1 MISTAPAYRLSR
13 GTSLSTTN
21 VSSAANNGS
30 VSIALMT
37 IPVADLSFDRMPPH
51 IDGTFTPMHRR
62 EGVLK
67 RMVEVIAGGE
77 KNDFGLGNHRNM
89 LGEP

>member
-1 MISTAPAYRLSR
+1 
-13 GTSLSTTN
+13 
-21 VSSAANNGS
+21 
-30 VSIALMT
+30 
-37 IPVADLSFDRMPPH
+37 
-51 IDGTFTPMHRR
+51 MHRR

-89 LGEP
+89 LGELDKSSQGLKVVRYGNSVKPLTPSGQIPEQG

>member
-1 MISTAPAYRLSR
+1 
-13 GTSLSTTN
+13 
-21 VSSAANNGS
+21 
-30 VSIALMT
+30 MT

-89 LGEP
+89 LGEFDKSSQGLEGSQIRQQR

>member
-1 MISTAPAYRLSR
+1 
-13 GTSLSTTN
+13 
-21 VSSAANNGS
+21 
-30 VSIALMT
+30 
-37 IPVADLSFDRMPPH
+37 
-51 IDGTFTPMHRR
+51 MHRR

-89 LGEP
+89 LGELDKSSQGLEGSQIRQQR